1 MRSFVTP
8 KQRKVLKDIIGNF
21 LTPVKHRTDS
31 RNRRNIEKLIASIC
45 IKGSLRLKDLSQV
58 FSLTEGGPVKRYL
71 NRLSYLLNEARFN
84 ERSMLSKACNEVLLC
99 LKREKAIKLHQ
110 GKAIVIIDPT
120 FYYKRSRGKV
130 RGMQYISYVK
140 PIREGAKAK
149 PGYTDYYASL
159 LLKKDKSIPLVRKL
173 SLPKEP
179 GFRSHNI
186 TTEEVVS
193 EALGKLNRINLK
205 PILVAD
211 RGVANKRLIVKYRKE
226 GKDFV
231 FRTRKVNVKYG
242 GRQRNILKL
251 AKEFPPLGEIEWK
264 EKNGKKEEK
273 IKGEIKAF
281 KAELTYYGS
290 KKAQLNWVVV
300 FPLNKIEDDPL
311 IIATTLS
318 IDTFFQAKEIVKI
331 YEKRWSIETMIE
343 YLKRGWGID
352 NFMVRTKRAIER
364 ALIFCNLAFM
374 SLMILMYMSQ
384 KETHNFSESAE
395 KILRHLSVLKKLTV
409 GKLREAVSL
418 DFSYHLP
425 GWAAFF

>member
-1 MRSFVTP
+1 M
-8 KQRKVLKDIIGNF
+8 
-21 LTPVKHRTDS
+21 
-31 RNRRNIEKLIASIC
+31 
-45 IKGSLRLKDLSQV
+45 
-58 FSLTEGGPVKRYL
+58 
-71 NRLSYLLNEARFN
+71 
-84 ERSMLSKACNEVLLC
+84 
-99 LKREKAIKLHQ
+99 
-110 GKAIVIIDPT
+110 
-120 FYYKRSRGKV
+120 
-130 RGMQYISYVK
+130 
-140 PIREGAKAK
+140 
-149 PGYTDYYASL
+149 
-159 LLKKDKSIPLVRKL
+159 VRKL

-179 GFRSHNI
+179 GFGSHNI
-186 TTEEVVS
+186 RAEEIVW
-193 EALGKLNRINLK
+193 EALEKLNRINLK

-231 FRTRKVNVKYG
+231 FRTRKVNVNYG

-251 AKEFPPLGEIEWK
+251 ARELPSLGEIEWK
-264 EKNGKKEEK
+264 EEKGKKEER

-300 FPLNKIEDDPL
+300 FPLNKIENDPL
-311 IIATTLS
+311 IIATSLS

-374 SLMILMYMSQ
+374 GLMFLMYVSPRD
-384 KETHNFSESAE
+384 THNFSESAE
-395 KILRHLSVLKKLTV
+395 KILHHLSILKKLTV
-409 GKLREAVSL
+409 GKLREAVYL
-418 DFSYHLP
+418 DFLCHLP
-425 GWAAFF
+425 KWAALF